1 MNLIWHIIKKDFRS
15 TAWGL
20 LMWAVC
26 LGYLF
31 TFRKIQVVQWS
42 FMDNLGVYA
51 LFAFA
56 ALTVVLIAAIVQEDG
71 LTGNNEFW
79 RTRPI
84 SGGRLLAAKMI
95 LIGIVFLIG
104 PYGLSVIHSVTSG
117 KGFNLSDMVHLFFGF
132 GVVLLS
138 FMAMAASTKDLA
150 LYILGGILCCIGV
163 ALIGPRLAALIQ
175 LEPVAKT
182 MMYQVGVSKLFAIL
196 VLCGFASLFVLLNQ
210 YLTRRTLISVSI
222 ISAAVVGVTLVDSF
236 WRLTF
241 AL

>member
-1 MNLIWHIIKKDFRS
+1 MNLIWHIIKKDLRR
-15 TAWGL
+15 TTWGL
-20 LMWAVC
+20 LIWAVC

-42 FMDNLGVYA
+42 FMDNMGVFM
-51 LFAFA
+51 LFAFV

-71 LTGNNEFW
+71 LTGKNEFW

-95 LIGIVFLIG
+95 LIGMVFLVV

-117 KGFNLSDMVHLFFGF
+117 KGFTLSDMVHLFMGF

-138 FMAMAASTKDLA
+138 FMAMAAATKDLA

-163 ALIGPRLAALIQ
+163 ALIGPRLGALIEV
-175 LEPVAKT
+175 EPVATT
-182 MMYQVGVSKLFAIL
+182 MMYQVGVSKLFAVL
-196 VLCGFASLFVLLNQ
+196 VLCGLASLLVLLNQ
-210 YLTRRTLISVSI
+210 YLTRRTLVSVSI
-222 ISAAVVGVTLVDSF
+222 ISAAVVGVTLINSF